1 MAAASAP
8 ETTQPRWPRWCR
20 LDGSANWLFAKLAL
34 LLVPGFVIP
43 ASIGLWSLAALDME
57 AAHDRLTSRI
67 GNAAGRVAAATRRI
81 RDTGIGETAMRD
93 AEQELLGTLLADQAV
108 RCAELFSGR
117 TRDRLSLVPPRIG
130 CTGEAIDVSIELPL
144 DGPDDD
150 RVVVHLSTAEIALAR
165 QSRRELALIMLV
177 GGLAIA
183 LGACW
188 IGFHL
193 IVGRP
198 LESLLQAIRLSERS
212 GEARLAPHRSNDE
225 IGRIT
230 VAFND
235 MQTRMQADAN
245 RLRQA
250 FLDLDRIYNIT
261 PALLCATDAAG
272 VVTSVSDHWLTATG
286 FARDDVL
293 GRPLARFLPA
303 AAAEV
308 YESRVRAPLAR
319 GEAVVDVPLRL
330 KRRDGTELDILLSG
344 VDDRGPAAQGSSRL
358 FVSTDISDLRSAERR
373 LERLALTD
381 PLCELPNRRGFLAHL
396 HASPGRRPVGGMLD
410 AVLFIDLDN
419 FKWINDTY
427 GHQVGDKLLL
437 AAAGRLRSCVRPTDV
452 IARLGGDEF
461 AIICHGLQERAT
473 ATRLADE
480 LIGRLAVPFD
490 LDGVKACVSASIG
503 IAFTDWENEEPD
515 EVLRFADLAMYTAK
529 QDGKNTHVV
538 YNGAIGQKAVERAR
552 VRELIRDGLERDWF
566 SLVYQPIIDART
578 GRIVG
583 IEALLRLACP
593 TGGPLGPER
602 FIPIAE
608 ETGQIIELGHLAL
621 TRGVTDLLA
630 VGQRH
635 CSAGLYL
642 AVNLS
647 PRQLDDRLEEK
658 LDAVLAEQPGLAG
671 RLVLEITETML
682 LQRPDDVARRLH
694 RLRDRGI
701 RIALDDFG
709 TGYSSLSHIQHFPVD
724 IIKIDKSFIRQLS
737 AGASSRLRPLAMIR
751 ATASLGQ
758 ELGIDVVAEGVEE
771 AATIELL
778 RDCGIDLL
786 QGYLF
791 AMPMDRLSLDK
802 WLAHRHAAACEAAH
816 DPRVDVAA
824 DWTTQRPVLTG

>member
-1 MAAASAP
+1 MATANVLAP
-8 ETTQPRWPRWCR
+8 TRTWWPRWCR
-20 LDGSANWLFAKLAL
+20 LDGSANRLFTKLAL

-43 ASIGLWSLAALDME
+43 ASIGLWSMAAFDME
-57 AAHDRLTSRI
+57 AAHNRLTSRI
-67 GNAAGRVAAATRRI
+67 GNAAARVVAATGRL
-81 RDTGIGETAMRD
+81 RDAGIGESAMRGVV
-93 AEQELLGTLLADQAV
+93 QELLGALMADQAV

-117 TRDRLSLVPPRIG
+117 TGESLSLVPPRIG
-130 CTGEAIDVSIELPL
+130 CTGESIDVSIEMPL

-150 RVVVHLSTAEIALAR
+150 RLVVHLSTAEIVQAR
-165 QSRRELALIMLV
+165 QSRRELALLMLV

-188 IGFHL
+188 VGFRL

-198 LESLLQAIRLSERS
+198 LDSLLQAIRLSERS
-212 GEARLAPHRSNDE
+212 GEAHLAPHVSDDE

-230 VAFND
+230 LAFND
-235 MQTRMQADAN
+235 MQTRMRADAD

-272 VVTSVSDHWLTATG
+272 VVTSVSDHWLAATG
-286 FARDDVL
+286 FSRDDVL
-293 GRPLARFLPA
+293 GQPLARFLPA
-303 AAAEV
+303 AAAAT
-308 YESRVRAPLAR
+308 YECRVRGPLAR
-319 GEAVVDVPLRL
+319 GEAVVDVPLAL
-330 KRRDGTELDILLSG
+330 QRRDGTELDILLSG
-344 VDDRGPAAQGSSRL
+344 VDDRDSTAQDSSHL
-358 FVSTDISDLRSAERR
+358 FVSTDISDLRAAERR

-381 PLCELPNRRGFLAHL
+381 PLCGLPNRRGFLAHL
-396 HASPGRRPVGGMLD
+396 QASTADPPAGDLLD

-419 FKWINDTY
+419 FKWVNDTY
-427 GHQVGDKLLL
+427 GHQVGDKLLV
-437 AAAGRLRSCVRPTDV
+437 AATARLHRCVRPTDV

-461 AIICHGLQERAT
+461 AIICHGLSERA
-473 ATRLADE
+473 AVTRLADE
-480 LIGRLAVPFD
+480 LIEHLRAPFD
-490 LDGVKACVSASIG
+490 LDGVRAFVSASIG
-503 IAFTDWENEEPD
+503 IAFTDWRNEAPD

-529 QDGKNTHVV
+529 QDGKNAHVV
-538 YNGAIGQKAVERAR
+538 YNRAIGQKAVELAR
-552 VRELIRDGLERDWF
+552 VHELIQDGLERDRF

-578 GRIVG
+578 GQVVG

-593 TGGPLGPER
+593 TRGTLGPER

-608 ETGQIIELGHLAL
+608 ETGQIIELGHFAL
-621 TRGVTDLLA
+621 LRGVADLLDVA
-630 VGQRH
+630 QRH
-635 CSAGLYL
+635 GASELYL

-658 LDAVLAEQPGLAG
+658 LDAVLAEHPGLAG

-724 IIKIDKSFIRQLS
+724 IIKIDKSFIRQLT
-737 AGASSRLRPLAMIR
+737 AGAGSRLRPLAMIR

-758 ELGIDVVAEGVEE
+758 ELGIEVVAEGVE
-771 AATIELL
+771 ATATIELL
-778 RDCGIDLL
+778 HQCGITLL
-786 QGYLF
+786 QGYLY
-791 AMPMDRLSLDK
+791 ARPMDRAALDA
-802 WLAHRHAAACEAAH
+802 WLGSQQTVPREAVFSSFPPA
-816 DPRVDVAA
+816 RTKRRSVMS
-824 DWTTQRPVLTG
+824 G

>member
-1 MAAASAP
+1 
-8 ETTQPRWPRWCR
+8 
-20 LDGSANWLFAKLAL
+20 
-34 LLVPGFVIP
+34 
-43 ASIGLWSLAALDME
+43 
-57 AAHDRLTSRI
+57 
-67 GNAAGRVAAATRRI
+67 
-81 RDTGIGETAMRD
+81 MRG
-93 AEQELLGTLLADQAV
+93 AVQELLGTLMADQAV

-117 TRDRLSLVPPRIG
+117 TGERLSLVPPRIG
-130 CTGEAIDVSIELPL
+130 CTGEVIDVSIEMPL

-150 RVVVHLSTAEIALAR
+150 RLVVHLSTAEIAQAR

-177 GGLAIA
+177 VGLAIA

-188 IGFHL
+188 FGFRL

-198 LESLLQAIRLSERS
+198 LDSLLQAIRLSERS
-212 GEARLAPHRSNDE
+212 GEAHLAPHASNDE

-230 VAFND
+230 GAFND

-261 PALLCATDAAG
+261 PALLCATDADG
-272 VVTSVSDHWLTATG
+272 VVTSVSDHWLAATG

-293 GRPLARFLPA
+293 GQPLARFLPA
-303 AAAEV
+303 AAANT
-308 YESRVRAPLAR
+308 YACRVRGPLAR
-319 GEAVVDVPLRL
+319 GDAVVDVPLRL

-344 VDDRGPAAQGSSRL
+344 VDDQGPTAQGSSHL
-358 FVSTDISDLRSAERR
+358 FASTDISDLRSAERR
-373 LERLALTD
+373 LEHLALTD

-396 HASPGRRPVGGMLD
+396 HASTDRRPVSGMLD
-410 AVLFIDLDN
+410 ALLFIDLDN
-419 FKWINDTY
+419 FKWVNDTY
-427 GHQVGDKLLL
+427 GHHVGDKLLV
-437 AAAGRLRSCVRPTDV
+437 AATGRLRSGVRPTDV

-461 AIICHGLQERAT
+461 AIICHGLQERAA

-480 LIGRLAVPFD
+480 LIERLRAPFD
-490 LDGVKACVSASIG
+490 LDGVRAFVSASIG

-515 EVLRFADLAMYTAK
+515 QVLRFADLAMYTAK

-538 YNGAIGQKAVERAR
+538 YNRAIGQKAVELAR
-552 VRELIRDGLERDWF
+552 IRELISDGLERDWF

-578 GRIVG
+578 GRTVG

-593 TGGPLGPER
+593 TRGTLGPDR

-608 ETGQIIELGHLAL
+608 ETGQIIELGHFAL
-621 TRGVTDLLA
+621 LRGVADLLA

-635 CSAGLYL
+635 GSSELYL

-647 PRQLDDRLEEK
+647 PRQLDDRLEET
-658 LDAVLAEQPGLAG
+658 LDAVLAEHPGLAG

-724 IIKIDKSFIRQLS
+724 IIKIDKSFIRQLT
-737 AGASSRLRPLAMIR
+737 AGAGSRLRPLAMIR

-758 ELGIDVVAEGVEE
+758 ELGIEVVAEGVE
-771 AATIELL
+771 ATATIELL
-778 RDCGIDLL
+778 RDCGITLL
-786 QGYLF
+786 QGYLY
-791 AMPMDRLSLDK
+791 AKPMDRASLDT
-802 WLAHRHAAACEAAH
+802 WLGRQHPPSRRPAPGALATFPPDRT
-816 DPRVDVAA
+816 R
-824 DWTTQRPVLTG
+824 QRAVVPG

>member
-1 MAAASAP
+1 MAVANVL
-8 ETTQPRWPRWCR
+8 ETTRPWWLRWYRF
-20 LDGSANWLFAKLAL
+20 DGSVDRLFAKLAL

-43 ASIGLWSLAALDME
+43 ASIGLWSLAAFDIE
-57 AAHDRLTSRI
+57 AAHNRLTSRI
-67 GNAAGRVAAATRRI
+67 GNAAARVAAAAERLRAAE
-81 RDTGIGETAMRD
+81 IGETATQG
-93 AEQELLGTLLADQAV
+93 AVQELLGSLLADQAI

-117 TRDRLSLVPPRIG
+117 TGERLSLAPPRIG
-130 CTGEAIDVSIELPL
+130 CTGEAIDVSIELPPK
-144 DGPDDD
+144 GPDDN
-150 RVVVHLSTAEIALAR
+150 RLVVHLSTAEIALAR
-165 QSRRELALIMLV
+165 RSRRELALVMLV

-188 IGFHL
+188 VGFRL

-198 LESLLQAIRLSERS
+198 LDSLLQAIQLSERS
-212 GEARLAPHRSNDE
+212 GEAHLAPPASNDE

-230 VAFND
+230 AAFND
-235 MQTRMQADAN
+235 MQSRMQADAN

-250 FLDLDRIYNIT
+250 FVNLDRIYNIT
-261 PALLCATDAAG
+261 PAMLCATDAAG
-272 VVTSVSDHWLTATG
+272 VVTSVSDHWLAATG

-293 GRPLARFLPA
+293 GRPLAWFLPA
-303 AAAEV
+303 AATAT
-308 YESRVRAPLAR
+308 YESRVHAPLAR
-319 GEAVVDVPLRL
+319 GDAVVDVPLRL

-344 VDDRGPAAQGSSRL
+344 VDDQDPSAQSPSRL

-381 PLCELPNRRGFLAHL
+381 PLCGLPNRRGFLAHL
-396 HASPGRRPVGGMLD
+396 HASTDRRPDGGMLD

-427 GHQVGDKLLL
+427 GHHVGDKLLV
-437 AAAGRLRSCVRPTDV
+437 AATARLRSCVRPSDV

-461 AIICHGLQERAT
+461 AIICRGLRERAT

-480 LIGRLAVPFD
+480 LIGRLRVPFD
-490 LDGVKACVSASIG
+490 LDGVRAFVSASIG
-503 IAFTDWENEEPD
+503 IAFTTWENEEPD

-538 YNGAIGQKAVERAR
+538 YNQTIGQKAIELAS
-552 VRELIRDGLERDWF
+552 VRELIRGGLERNWF

-578 GRIVG
+578 GGTVG

-593 TGGPLGPER
+593 TSGPLGPER
-602 FIPIAE
+602 FIPVAE
-608 ETGQIIELGHLAL
+608 ETGQIVELGHFAL
-621 TRGVTDLLA
+621 TRGVADLEA
-630 VGQRH
+630 IRQRRG
-635 CSAGLYL
+635 SSGLYL

-658 LDAVLAEQPGLAG
+658 LDAILGKHPALAG

-694 RLRDRGI
+694 RLRDLGI

-724 IIKIDKSFIRQLS
+724 IIKIDKSFIRQLT
-737 AGASSRLRPLAMIR
+737 AGAGSRLRPLAMIR
-751 ATASLGQ
+751 ATASLGR
-758 ELGIDVVAEGVEE
+758 ELGIEVVAEGVE
-771 AATIELL
+771 ATATIELL
-778 RDCGIDLL
+778 RDCGITLL
-786 QGYLF
+786 QGYLY
-791 AMPMDRLSLDK
+791 AKPMDRASLDA
-802 WLAHRHAAACEAAH
+802 WLDRRHPASPAT
-816 DPRVDVAA
+816 PFPP
-824 DWTTQRPVLTG
+824 DWQRQCSLLTG